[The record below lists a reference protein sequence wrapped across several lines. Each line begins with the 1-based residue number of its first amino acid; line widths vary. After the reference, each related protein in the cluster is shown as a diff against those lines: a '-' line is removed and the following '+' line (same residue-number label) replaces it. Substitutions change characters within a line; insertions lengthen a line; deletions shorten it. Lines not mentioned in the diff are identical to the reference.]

1 MWGENER
8 GEDDGRTGFRG
19 AGERCGWRFARGLG
33 GKQEGKK
40 SRKYWGQSPIAPNT
54 LPKSCRKLFLFHIVV
69 AGVRKEKKI
78 MSSVNWGGNHGSAKC
93 SKKIISAE

>member
-54 LPKSCRKLFLFHIVV
+54 LPKSCRKLFFISYC
-69 AGVRKEKKI
+69 GCRGKE
-78 MSSVNWGGNHGSAKC
+78 GGKNNVFS
-93 SKKIISAE
+93 

>member
-19 AGERCGWRFARGLG
+19 AGERCVWRFAIGLG

-40 SRKYWGQSPIAPNT
+40 SRKYWGA
-54 LPKSCRKLFLFHIVV
+54 KSY
-69 AGVRKEKKI
+69 
-78 MSSVNWGGNHGSAKC
+78 ST
-93 SKKIISAE
+93 